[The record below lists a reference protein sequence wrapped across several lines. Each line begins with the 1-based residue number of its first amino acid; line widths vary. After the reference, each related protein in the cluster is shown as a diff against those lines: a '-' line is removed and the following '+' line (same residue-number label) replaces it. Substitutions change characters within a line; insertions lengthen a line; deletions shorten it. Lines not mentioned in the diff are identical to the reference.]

1 MKRKRVKFLSIFI
14 ICIISLFLIID
25 NRIFIFSKIKE
36 SSITILDDEGNII
49 YETKEKIKFQEDVLI
64 KDNDVADS
72 IMTDVISD
80 IKSEFNYS
88 DKEAIAILNS
98 KNLIINSTINSEIQS
113 KIDEVFNSKEYFAE
127 KNSILFNQS
136 AIVLMDYDGNVK
148 GVRGGNNFDTSIN
161 RASRKLLKVGS
172 TIKPVSIYSLG
183 IEKDIINFSTI
194 VEDIPQNT
202 IYNGETIVWPRNYND
217 IYESNVTVTDAL
229 KKSKN
234 TVAVTVGSMIGE
246 NEIFDFLSNSLGY
259 STLYK
264 SDIEDDD
271 RQLSALALGYFKEGI
286 TLDTLVS
293 SYTMFGNKGY
303 YNEKKYYENVIDKN
317 GDIVI
322 ENKDIEK
329 KVISYE
335 TASIMNRLLLNNIV
349 DEDSII
355 KNMKNENYEVLG
367 KTGTVSDDNN
377 NIISNLFVG
386 MTPKYVAG
394 VWIGYD
400 DSRPMI
406 YGTYKSSTSIWKSV
420 LNEINED
427 NSKFDL
433 SEDIVELEYCTKSG
447 MLKSDKCKE
456 TKIGYYKKNNI
467 PDLCDI
473 NH

>member
-1 MKRKRVKFLSIFI
+1 MKEKTIKFLIILI
-14 ICIISLFLIID
+14 ICGVSLFLIID
-25 NRIFIFSKIKE
+25 NRIFIMSKLKK
-36 SSITILDDEGNII
+36 SSITILDDVGNVI
-49 YETKEKIKFQEDVLI
+49 YRTNNKLKFYEDNII
-64 KDNDVADS
+64 KDNDIADS
-72 IMTDVISD
+72 IINDFIED
-80 IKSEFNYS
+80 IKNEFNYS
-88 DKEAIAILNS
+88 YKEAIAFLNS
-98 KNLIINSTINSEIQS
+98 NNLIINSTIDSEIQS
-113 KIDEVFNSKEYFAE
+113 KIDEVFNNKESFTGS
-127 KNSILFNQS
+127 NSRLFNQS
-136 AIVLMDYDGNVK
+136 AIVIMDYDGNVK

-194 VEDIPQNT
+194 IEDIPRNT

-246 NEIFDFLSNSLGY
+246 DEIFNFLKNSLGY
-259 STLYK
+259 ATLYE
-264 SDIEDDD
+264 SDTEDDD
-271 RQLSALALGYFKEGI
+271 KQLSALALGYFKEGI

-293 SYTMFGNKGY
+293 SYTMFGDGGY
-303 YNEKKYYENVIDKN
+303 YKGKKYYISVIDEN
-317 GDIVI
+317 GDIII
-322 ENKDIEK
+322 ENKNIEK

-367 KTGTVSDDNN
+367 KTGTVADDRN

-386 MTPKYVAG
+386 MTPEYVAG

-400 DSRPMI
+400 DSRPML
-406 YGTYKSSTSIWKSV
+406 YGTYKSATSIWKSIFDK
-420 LNEINED
+420 INEEK
-427 NSKFDL
+427 SKFTL
-433 SEDIVELEYCTKSG
+433 SEEIFELEYCTKSG
-447 MLKSDKCKE
+447 MLKSDTCE
-456 TKIGYYKKNNI
+456 ESKIGYYKKNNI
-467 PDLCDI
+467 PDLCNI
-473 NH
+473 KH